1 MAICLPPGEHPP
13 LDVTLSPSAFPPSEN
28 LRSSVD
34 ALTKPKS
41 DYSIQTVGNALR
53 LLETFHE
60 VDELGV
66 SELSRRLSLHKNNVF
81 RLLATLEQH
90 GYIDQSPETE
100 EYRLGGRCLD
110 LGRSYARSHPLL
122 RCSGPALESLS
133 ESVKES
139 AHLAVLRDHEVAHID
154 GRQPVQ
160 LVLTASRIGRRLPAH
175 STALGKVLLGCA
187 EQGVREDYDRDHVGS
202 TGLAQ
207 HTDDTITDSHKLFE
221 HLRGVAVQGYAI
233 DLGEYEAGL
242 HCVAAPV
249 HDESSRLVAAISVSG
264 PSFRMG
270 EGVLERE
277 VVDAVTRHAYELSQQ
292 LGYPG

>member
-1 MAICLPPGEHPP
+1 
-13 LDVTLSPSAFPPSEN
+13 
-28 LRSSVD
+28 VD

-100 EYRLGGRCLD
+100 EYRLGARCLD

-122 RCSGPALESLS
+122 RCAGPILERLS
-133 ESVKES
+133 QTVNES
-139 AHLAVLRDHEVAHID
+139 AHLAVLRDHEVSHLD
-154 GRQPVQ
+154 GFQPKQ
-160 LVLTASRIGRRLPAH
+160 LVLTASRTGQRLPAH
-175 STALGKVLLGCA
+175 NTALGKVLLGCA
-187 EQGVREDYDRDHVGS
+187 DEPVRESYDKEQVGPK
-202 TGLAQ
+202 GLAK

-221 HLRGVAVQGYAI
+221 HLRGVAVQGYAV
-233 DLGEYEAGL
+233 DLGEFEVGL

-249 HDESSRLVAAISVSG
+249 FDDSSAVVAAVSVSG
-264 PSFRMG
+264 PCFRLS
-270 EGVLERE
+270 EDAIERE
-277 VVDAVTRHAYELSQQ
+277 VVDQVTRHAYELSRQ